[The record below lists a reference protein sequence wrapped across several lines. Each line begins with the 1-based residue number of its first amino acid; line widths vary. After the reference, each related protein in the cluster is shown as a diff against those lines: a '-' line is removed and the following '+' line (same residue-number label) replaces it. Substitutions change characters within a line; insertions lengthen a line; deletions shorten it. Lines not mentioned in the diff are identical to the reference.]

1 MPLQQEINLLLSV
14 VILFL
19 AQVLFLLHG
28 LINIMVALVTV
39 AKVFSWIQMC
49 SCLQHRSLLGVNA
62 HQDSNVF
69 VSSSM
74 FPISVY
80 ILLILLLLCLADL
93 IVISLKFP
101 MSIIHNFTSYLSSNH
116 SISGS
121 KCHILL
127 TLFVFH
133 FHLWWRKNTVGRPL
147 EIYSQFRCKNLRLKS
162 SKLQTCT
169 SDHIG
174 TQMHGGNLPFIF
186 WQ

>member
-39 AKVFSWIQMC
+39 AKVFPWIQMR

-69 VSSSM
+69 MSSSM
-74 FPISVY
+74 VPISVY
-80 ILLILLLLCLADL
+80 ILLILHLLCLADL
-93 IVISLKFP
+93 NLISLEFTV
-101 MSIIHNFTSYLSSNH
+101 SIIQKATSYLSSNH

-121 KCHILL
+121 KSHIMF

-133 FHLWWRKNTVGRPL
+133 FHLW
-147 EIYSQFRCKNLRLKS
+147 
-162 SKLQTCT
+162 
-169 SDHIG
+169 
-174 TQMHGGNLPFIF
+174 
-186 WQ
+186 